1 MPTEKVIPKM
11 SIHLKLLSTHT
22 GLQCPFCFY
31 DQNNYR
37 RLKIFKSIT
46 GFFVHVKNH
55 NLTNEEYLE
64 NKLNVQEWTKSKST
78 SYLKFLE
85 EKGVLR

>member
-1 MPTEKVIPKM
+1 MPLEKVIPKM

-37 RLKIFKSIT
+37 KLKIFKSIT

-78 SYLKFLE
+78 SYLKFLDK
-85 EKGVLR
+85 KGVLK

>member
-1 MPTEKVIPKM
+1 MPKKKVFAKL
-11 SIHLKLLSTHT
+11 SIHLKLLSTHA

-37 RLKIFKSIT
+37 KLKIFKSIT

-64 NKLNVQEWTKSKST
+64 NKLNVIEWNKSKSK

-85 EKGVLR
+85 EKGLLK